1 MAISEIQTSL
11 NAGELSPNLY
21 ARVDLSKF
29 ESGAALLRNFYVDF
43 RGGVA
48 NRPGTEYICAV
59 KGVDGP
65 KRLIPFTVS
74 TQASYV
80 LEFGEAYIRFIS
92 NGVQLEASPGVPY
105 EVTTP
110 YAAADLALLKYTQSA
125 DVLTLVHP
133 SYPPANLT
141 RTSDTTFSYDV
152 IVTGPVIDPPVIT
165 DMTAPHSGPY
175 NFGYLVTSVD
185 LDGKEESL
193 PSNPGVK
200 HSEGMNELT
209 NRVIGMSWTAPSQ
222 ATSAY
227 NVYKWGPIDAVTLN
241 PATVWGFI
249 GTSQT
254 VTFTDNNI
262 APDFTKQP
270 PAWGDPFSGGQFQSI
285 TVTSGGSGY
294 DGVSG
299 DWPVIP
305 YVPLNIT
312 GDGTGAAGYAVID
325 HSNGTII
332 GAYLTN
338 FGKDYT
344 TATITANG
352 EGGTGAT
359 FSYTLSPITS
369 LYPSCT
375 AYVQQ
380 RRCFAGSN
388 LKPETLVMSQI
399 GLYENFDTTP
409 VSLDTDSIVL
419 SIAGEEVN
427 TIKAMVPVAYGLL
440 TFTTGGSYLINGGSP
455 YAPITPAS
463 ISVQAQSSVGANDLM
478 PLRVNTDV
486 LYCQNKGNRIRNL
499 AFAWQRQAYQGSDIS
514 ALAAHLFDGYSTTE
528 WTWAEE
534 PFKLVWAV
542 RDDGRMLTLTYV
554 PDQEVFAWCRHD
566 TQGLFKSVTS
576 VPEGDENAVYVIVE
590 RYIPDAAPEGECCT
604 GWVQYIERLAPRGDC
619 CIYDAWFLDCALSLP
634 KTYPDGQLCL
644 THVSGNTYT
653 AHFCANGDVGYVMEA
668 KENYPAARIADL
680 PTWHSRFVETS
691 ELGISYDH
699 RRRKM
704 LYTGLFAE
712 NDPTTNDTGFTL
724 WSGVNTI
731 SPGDTYETGSHHFN
745 KDVSIIEVDFDT
757 GVVVEYPVW
766 SADNLVPAGIG
777 GGDGTWRRFVT
788 DFTTSGA
795 SLPLVINPHN
805 HDVWVSAESCELYQ
819 FRYEDSF
826 QQVISPFFPVID
838 TDNFVKTVGIT
849 EDYVYA
855 YELNFV
861 DLSGDPFYMI
871 PATITSDEVTADQK
885 LAYATYSGFPDHN
898 SQFWASAVDGDKN
911 LWILSASLT
920 GTRDYKLL
928 KFTPPVSISYPTP
941 PVGGGF
947 TDVTPWGSSTGPN
960 TDVSSYASSTYY
972 SGTSFQG
979 SANVVMY
986 LPASGQLAMV
996 TKLFKQ
1002 DAGSSD
1008 QANTRFDCT
1017 YVTIAGMSFDY
1028 HKGFV
1033 GGYMTA
1039 EWAVTSDPSAAAWAP
1054 QDFKEHNQYLSF
1066 SDYTYAGMNYA
1077 RRAFL
1082 FSCLPV
1088 VGGVVSSDLADLHSI
1103 IVIYDFINGSAPTL
1117 VQMVDEQGW
1126 DDTYTDYATAIS
1138 NTNVVEQS
1146 MQPKTASPGVPD
1158 QPYLDT
1164 GLWDADTNTFWWSGL
1179 QRNMYKLDSTF
1190 TYRDSYFPEVLP
1202 PLLRMSFNVPETLSG
1217 VISTGCAQLSVVE
1230 QVDDT
1235 TYTVE
1240 LLGGTLDELLL
1251 PDDPS
1256 GVLRPVEANDWYTTT
1271 PVTTVTGL
1279 DHLEGKVVYAL
1290 ADGRVEGPFTVSSG
1304 SITLSAESANVV
1316 VGLQYTSQIKTLYL
1330 TVEGLQ
1336 PGTIQGKRKF
1346 VPAVT
1351 LRVDCTAGLEAGI
1364 DFDNLTPVPD
1374 LDTTEPYTG
1383 DARVVVF
1390 SDWTETG
1397 EVCVQQTQPLP
1408 AGVLGIIVEVTPGD
1422 TGR

>member
-29 ESGAALLRNFYVDF
+29 ESGAALLRNFFVDF

-48 NRPGTEYICAV
+48 NRPGTEFICAV
-59 KGVDGP
+59 KNVDGA

-152 IVTGPVIDPPVIT
+152 INIGPTIDPPVIT

-175 NFGYLVTSVD
+175 NFGYLVTAVD

-193 PSNPGVK
+193 ASNPGVK

-209 NRVIGMSWTAPSQ
+209 NRVIGLSWTAPSQ
-222 ATSAY
+222 AVSAY
-227 NVYKWGPIDAVTLN
+227 NIYKWGPIDAVTLN

-285 TVTSGGSGY
+285 TVTVGGSGY

-305 YVPLNIT
+305 YVPLSIT

-325 HSNGTII
+325 HSAGTII

-338 FGKDYT
+338 FGKNYT

-359 FSYTLSPITS
+359 FSYTLSDPAP

-514 ALAAHLFDGYSTTE
+514 ALAAHLFDGFSTTE

-576 VPEGDENAVYVIVE
+576 VPEGSENAVYVIVE
-590 RYIPDAAPEGECCT
+590 RYIPALFGVGDCEGY
-604 GWVQYIERLAPRGDC
+604 GQYIERFASRQDC
-619 CIYDAWFLDCALSLP
+619 CIEDAWFLDSALALP
-634 KTYPDGQLCL
+634 HNTSTDSIYLSAPNGQAVL
-644 THVSGNTYT
+644 TV
-653 AHFCANGDVGYVMEA
+653 CANGYETLGMHYDSLVRLNTDSLTATDNAFVSWFYWINYNIPPGPAVYILWNSDPDNVDNDARATSSGSGGPLSRLLRSLNLTSGDYNAYVDAHTPDAANNNNWHPVLVSAALDGSGFIKIYVDDVDVTTDANFSGTGTFAFNGLPFSVGQLQDVSPLPYPQNGFNGDFAQFWFAPGQSLFDGSGDIPEA
-668 KENYPAARIADL
+668 TRRKFYTADL
-680 PTWHSRFVETS
+680 QPVDLGEDGSTPTGTAPAVFFELRPGDDIAQASVNRGTGGAFTSNGTHSIVASETNPPTQ
-691 ELGISYDH
+691 GISWP
-699 RRRKM
+699 
-704 LYTGLFAE
+704 LPVIVG
-712 NDPTTNDTGFTL
+712 DPVVGNTLSFTL
-724 WSGVNTI
+724 DWPRTI
-731 SPGDTYETGSHHFN
+731 D
-745 KDVSIIEVDFDT
+745 SI
-757 GVVVEYPVW
+757 
-766 SADNLVPAGIG
+766 
-777 GGDGTWRRFVT
+777 
-788 DFTTSGA
+788 
-795 SLPLVINPHN
+795 
-805 HDVWVSAESCELYQ
+805 
-819 FRYEDSF
+819 
-826 QQVISPFFPVID
+826 
-838 TDNFVKTVGIT
+838 
-849 EDYVYA
+849 
-855 YELNFV
+855 
-861 DLSGDPFYMI
+861 
-871 PATITSDEVTADQK
+871 
-885 LAYATYSGFPDHN
+885 TYSWH
-898 SQFWASAVDGDKN
+898 
-911 LWILSASLT
+911 
-920 GTRDYKLL
+920 
-928 KFTPPVSISYPTP
+928 
-941 PVGGGF
+941 
-947 TDVTPWGSSTGPN
+947 
-960 TDVSSYASSTYY
+960 Y
-972 SGTSFQG
+972 SGTNIQIGTS
-979 SANVVMY
+979 STLVV
-986 LPASGQLAMV
+986 PNSP
-996 TKLFKQ
+996 
-1002 DAGSSD
+1002 GSSIYLIV
-1008 QANTRFDCT
+1008 
-1017 YVTIAGMSFDY
+1017 YVTDAL
-1028 HKGFV
+1028 
-1033 GGYMTA
+1033 GY
-1039 EWAVTSDPSAAAWAP
+1039 WP
-1054 QDFKEHNQYLSF
+1054 NLS
-1066 SDYTYAGMNYA
+1066 
-1077 RRAFL
+1077 
-1082 FSCLPV
+1082 
-1088 VGGVVSSDLADLHSI
+1088 
-1103 IVIYDFINGSAPTL
+1103 
-1117 VQMVDEQGW
+1117 
-1126 DDTYTDYATAIS
+1126 
-1138 NTNVVEQS
+1138 
-1146 MQPKTASPGVPD
+1146 
-1158 QPYLDT
+1158 
-1164 GLWDADTNTFWWSGL
+1164 
-1179 QRNMYKLDSTF
+1179 
-1190 TYRDSYFPEVLP
+1190 
-1202 PLLRMSFNVPETLSG
+1202 
-1217 VISTGCAQLSVVE
+1217 
-1230 QVDDT
+1230 
-1235 TYTVE
+1235 
-1240 LLGGTLDELLL
+1240 
-1251 PDDPS
+1251 
-1256 GVLRPVEANDWYTTT
+1256 
-1271 PVTTVTGL
+1271 
-1279 DHLEGKVVYAL
+1279 
-1290 ADGRVEGPFTVSSG
+1290 
-1304 SITLSAESANVV
+1304 SAEGVYC
-1316 VGLQYTSQIKTLYL
+1316 GPI
-1330 TVEGLQ
+1330 TV
-1336 PGTIQGKRKF
+1336 
-1346 VPAVT
+1346 
-1351 LRVDCTAGLEAGI
+1351 
-1364 DFDNLTPVPD
+1364 
-1374 LDTTEPYTG
+1374 
-1383 DARVVVF
+1383 
-1390 SDWTETG
+1390 
-1397 EVCVQQTQPLP
+1397 
-1408 AGVLGIIVEVTPGD
+1408 
-1422 TGR
+1422 